1 MYWTVIVAI
10 HCDSKHSIATSACRS
25 QIFSVLHDSSPNLP
39 YRPQQTAGAG
49 VLCSIGCHGCSCEG
63 LETRSALL
71 GCLCSS
77 CQGTAGALSVLGL
90 RFRVALCIHTLALI
104 PAGVIFLCQPGA
116 PSSLACTA
124 EAFPKLRLGFRV
136 SLNRKGQPEIASWAG
151 ASSQLKSIGGAC
163 PSEPHS
169 DR

>member
-1 MYWTVIVAI
+1 MYWTVNVAI
-10 HCDSKHSIATSACRS
+10 HCDSKHFIATSACRS
-25 QIFSVLHDSSPNLP
+25 QIFSVLRDSSPNLP

-90 RFRVALCIHTLALI
+90 RLGLPFAFTRLLSFQRGWFSYV
-104 PAGVIFLCQPGA
+104 
-116 PSSLACTA
+116 SL
-124 EAFPKLRLGFRV
+124 EHPPHLPVQQKHSLKLRLGFRV

-163 PSEPHS
+163 PV
-169 DR
+169 